1 LKIKKEVRV
10 LGISVWPTISK
21 LWRWLTTKDIS
32 QPPPTHLVSI
42 SKKNILRNQG
52 VFCISK
58 AGNRPEE
65 CEDAYAYECPPS
77 KSQSPWY
84 LAISD
89 GSTESSFS
97 REWASKLV
105 KSFVSNPFDC
115 AEEISNWLDPL
126 QQDWSN
132 WLSAKDLPWYAKRKA
147 DQGTDATLL
156 SLKIEP
162 DRGDRGWK
170 WQSIAVGDSCLFV
183 VNNERLLSCF
193 PLCKSSDLN
202 STPDLVGTLPRYNS
216 SLTKSVKVAKG
227 NAQSG
232 THFYLVTDA
241 LAGWILTTIESGE
254 IPWDTLNSITKQEK
268 FSDWLEELRTSRK
281 IRNDDT
287 TMIHFYLDSSQK
299 L

>member
-1 LKIKKEVRV
+1 MLRK
-10 LGISVWPTISK
+10 SVWQTISK

-32 QPPPTHLVSI
+32 QPPPKHLGSI
-42 SKKNILRNQG
+42 SEKIILKNQG

-58 AGNRPEE
+58 AGNSPEE
-65 CEDAYAYECPPS
+65 CEDAYAYEFSPS
-77 KSQSPWY
+77 KSPWY
-84 LAISD
+84 FAISD
-89 GSTESSFS
+89 GTTESSFS

-105 KSFVSNPFDC
+105 KSFVSNPFDSP
-115 AEEISNWLDPL
+115 EEISNWLEPL

-132 WLSAKDLPWYAKRKA
+132 WLSARDLPWYAKRKA

-162 DRGDRGWK
+162 DRRDHGWN

-183 VNNERLLSCF
+183 VNNERLLNSF
-193 PLCKSSDLN
+193 PLSKSSDLN

-241 LAGWILTTIESGE
+241 LAGWILKTIESGK
-254 IPWDTLNSITKQEK
+254 IPWDTLNSITKAEE
-268 FSDWLEELRTSRK
+268 FSAWLEELRISRK

-287 TMIHFYLDSSQK
+287 TMIHLYLDLSEK